1 MTLKLSKGR
10 KMRKTTGRSIKDIIS
25 TLPKERQERIKDDAS
40 KLIKEFHSLQEFRKA
55 IGWTQEE
62 LAEKMELKQANI
74 SQLEKRDDM
83 HLSTLRKYVEAM
95 GCELEISIKRTHGT
109 DKYELKHL

>member
-1 MTLKLSKGR
+1 MK
-10 KMRKTTGRSIKDIIS
+10 KTTGRTMDEIIAS
-25 TLPKERQERIKDDAS
+25 FAPDRRKRIKEGAD
-40 KLIKEFHSLQEFRKA
+40 KLVNEYRSLQEFRKA

-62 LAEKMELKQANI
+62 LADKLELKQANI

-95 GCELEISIKRTHGT
+95 GCELEINIKVPHSTSARI
-109 DKYELKHL
+109 ELTS

>member
-1 MTLKLSKGR
+1 
-10 KMRKTTGRSIKDIIS
+10 MRKTTGRSVKDIIAS
-25 TLPKERQERIKDDAS
+25 LPEKRRKKINDGAN
-40 KLIKEFHSLQEFRKA
+40 KLIKEFRSLQEFRKA

-62 LAEKMELKQANI
+62 LAEKLKLKQANI

-95 GCELEISIKRTHGT
+95 GCELEISIKSNQGA

>member
-1 MTLKLSKGR
+1 MK
-10 KMRKTTGRSIKDIIS
+10 KTTGRALNEIVNSFS
-25 TLPKERQERIKDDAS
+25 PERQGRIREGAD
-40 KLIKEFHSLQEFRKA
+40 KLIQEYKSLQEFRKA

-74 SQLEKRDDM
+74 SQLEKRQDM

-95 GCELEISIKRTHGT
+95 GYELEITIKNPAGS
-109 DKYELKHL
+109 DKYELSHL